1 LKLARAQEAYELH
14 GERFVCHFFET
25 GLPLLPHFQP
35 GGEKYEAFRG
45 VCERLECLD
54 EFDRI
59 VPFTPDVARSKFGFT
74 YTILKRTATK
84 VRSRALTLLGYQST
98 G

>member
-59 VPFTPDVARSKFGFT
+59 VPLTPDVARSKFGFT
-74 YTILKRTATK
+74 YTILKRTPTK